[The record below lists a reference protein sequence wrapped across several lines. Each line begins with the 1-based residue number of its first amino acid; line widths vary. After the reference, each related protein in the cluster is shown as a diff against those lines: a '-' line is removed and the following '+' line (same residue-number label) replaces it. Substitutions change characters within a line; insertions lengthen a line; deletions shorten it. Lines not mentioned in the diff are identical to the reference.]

1 MLQQKRASLS
11 FLSFKGNYGF
21 MLVPNRSA
29 GIFFGFGNSQIN
41 RDSAFERFDASP
53 EETTEPDDQEAP
65 LDDAARSEREYVRQ
79 RLREELKR
87 EPTERELDEWLRQ
100 HTEGY

>member
-1 MLQQKRASLS
+1 MLTLHKRMEGYSS
-11 FLSFKGNYGF
+11 
-21 MLVPNRSA
+21 
-29 GIFFGFGNSQIN
+29 GFGIYQVGCKT
-41 RDSAFERFDASP
+41 ALKRFDASSE
-53 EETTEPDDQEAP
+53 EETEPGDVDAP

-87 EPTERELDEWLRQ
+87 EPTELELDEWLRQ

>member
-1 MLQQKRASLS
+1 MLTLHKRMDGYS
-11 FLSFKGNYGF
+11 
-21 MLVPNRSA
+21 
-29 GIFFGFGNSQIN
+29 GFGIYQVDYESTLKG
-41 RDSAFERFDASP
+41 FDASS
-53 EETTEPDDQEAP
+53 EEATEPDDGDAP

-87 EPTERELDEWLRQ
+87 EPTEIEVDEWLRQ

>member
-1 MLQQKRASLS
+1 MLILHKRMDGYS
-11 FLSFKGNYGF
+11 
-21 MLVPNRSA
+21 
-29 GIFFGFGNSQIN
+29 GFGIYQVDYKSILKG
-41 RDSAFERFDASP
+41 FDASS
-53 EETTEPDDQEAP
+53 EEATEPDDGDAP

-87 EPTERELDEWLRQ
+87 EPTEIELDEWLRQ

>member
-1 MLQQKRASLS
+1 MLTLHKRMES
-11 FLSFKGNYGF
+11 Y
-21 MLVPNRSA
+21 P
-29 GIFFGFGNSQIN
+29 GFGIYQVGCE
-41 RDSAFERFDASP
+41 AALKRFDGSS
-53 EETTEPDDQEAP
+53 EEATEPDDVNAP

-87 EPTERELDEWLRQ
+87 EPTEIELDEWLRQ

>member
-1 MLQQKRASLS
+1 MLTLKKGTEVTSGIGIHRIGRYTAFQLS
-11 FLSFKGNYGF
+11 G
-21 MLVPNRSA
+21 
-29 GIFFGFGNSQIN
+29 
-41 RDSAFERFDASP
+41 DSP
-53 EETTEPDDQEAP
+53 EEETEPEDRDETP

-87 EPTERELDEWLRQ
+87 EPSEVELDEWLRQ

>member
-1 MLQQKRASLS
+1 MLQQKHTSLS
-11 FLSFKGNYGF
+11 FNENYGF
-21 MLVPNRSA
+21 MAVRQESEPMMSGTGCRRI
-29 GIFFGFGNSQIN
+29 GRNSV
-41 RDSAFERFDASP
+41 FKKFKTSP
-53 EETTEPDDQEAP
+53 EEETGPDGRDAP

-87 EPTERELDEWLRQ
+87 EPAESELDEWLRQ

>member
-1 MLQQKRASLS
+1 MLNQKQGGEI
-11 FLSFKGNYGF
+11 FYGF
-21 MLVPNRSA
+21 KVHHTR
-29 GIFFGFGNSQIN
+29 GIT
-41 RDSAFERFDASP
+41 ALTRFDAASGEATDS
-53 EETTEPDDQEAP
+53 EEQDAP

-87 EPTERELDEWLRQ
+87 EPTEQELDEWLRQ